1 MKQVKDGQA
10 KRDRRKRQA
19 KMRHAEEKSMR
30 KRMTGEEEHFYFRDG
45 GGSITTVELG
55 QARMSF
61 NRT

>member
-1 MKQVKDGQA
+1 
-10 KRDRRKRQA
+10 
-19 KMRHAEEKSMR
+19 MRHAEEKQMR